1 MTIEQLD
8 RHNDFVKWGLA
19 DKHAGLNETTA
30 EEEAFL
36 KSIGAG
42 EDEEEDD
49 EDERDYW
56 LDFGE
61 NAPD

>member
-8 RHNDFVKWGLA
+8 RYNDFVKWGLV
-19 DKHAGLNETTA
+19 DKHPGLNETTA
-30 EEEAFL
+30 DEEAFL
-36 KSIGAG
+36 KSIGAV

-49 EDERDYW
+49 ENDREYW

>member
-8 RHNDFVKWGLA
+8 RYNDFVKWGLV
-19 DKHAGLNETTA
+19 DKHPELNETTA

-49 EDERDYW
+49 ENDREYW

>member
-1 MTIEQLD
+1 MTIEKLD
-8 RHNDFVKWGLA
+8 RYNDFVKWGLT
-19 DKHAGLNETTA
+19 DRHAGLSETTA

-49 EDERDYW
+49 ESDPEYW

>member
-8 RHNDFVKWGLA
+8 RYNDFVKWGLI
-19 DKHAGLNETTA
+19 DKHPRLNETTA
-30 EEEAFL
+30 EEKAFL

-42 EDEEEDD
+42 EDEEEND
-49 EDERDYW
+49 ENDREYW

>member
-8 RHNDFVKWGLA
+8 RYNDFVKWGLA

-36 KSIGAG
+36 KSIGA
-42 EDEEEDD
+42 
-49 EDERDYW
+49 
-56 LDFGE
+56 
-61 NAPD
+61 

>member
-8 RHNDFVKWGLA
+8 RYNDFVKWGLV
-19 DKHAGLNETTA
+19 DKHPGLNETTA

-49 EDERDYW
+49 REYW